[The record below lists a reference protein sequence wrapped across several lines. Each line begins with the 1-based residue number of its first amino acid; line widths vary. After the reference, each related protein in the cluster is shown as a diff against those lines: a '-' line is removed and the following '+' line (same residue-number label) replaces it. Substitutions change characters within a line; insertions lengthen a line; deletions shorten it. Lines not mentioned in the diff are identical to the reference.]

1 MNSIRYPKY
10 IYSIGIILIIFVVIY
25 YVYQN
30 LNKIMEGATT
40 GESDNISTSP
50 IDAIDTLKMQI
61 KEFTQSIYDTTKS
74 YLTSKTN
81 DSEIISD
88 ELIKKMDEKHKN
100 IELLPEID
108 ADIKKKLEDLNNLL
122 IINANKIKFRL
133 NGSSNTG
140 VSVKILPKDRT
151 KIRGIVNTY
160 L

>member
-10 IYSIGIILIIFVVIY
+10 IYSISIILIIFVVIY

-50 IDAIDTLKMQI
+50 IDATDTLKMQI

-74 YLTSKTN
+74 YLTSKTK

-108 ADIKKKLEDLNNLL
+108 PDIKKKLEDLNNLL
-122 IINANKIKFRL
+122 IINANKLKIRL

-151 KIRGIVNTY
+151 KIRDIVNTY

>member
-10 IYSIGIILIIFVVIY
+10 IYYISIILIIFVVIY

-50 IDAIDTLKMQI
+50 IDATDTLKMQI

-74 YLTSKTN
+74 YLTSKTK

-108 ADIKKKLEDLNNLL
+108 PDIKKKLEDLNNLL
-122 IINANKIKFRL
+122 IINANKLKIRL
-133 NGSSNTG
+133 NGSSSDG

-151 KIRGIVNTY
+151 KIRDIVNTY